1 MNLKLEYKKATKND
15 VDFLLKL
22 RMRTMNEHYNNS
34 NLPTS
39 REATLQRVLYEY
51 DKANIII
58 VNDKPIGLLKID
70 YNKDKIEIL
79 QLQINPD
86 QQGKGIGKTILS
98 NILEEA
104 ILIQKPAIL
113 SVLKVNKAQDLYIS
127 LGFKIVDENEHSY
140 IMEFSKW

>member
-22 RMRTMNEHYNNS
+22 RMKTMNEHYNNA

-51 DKANIII
+51 DKANIITL
-58 VNDKPIGLLKID
+58 NDKPIGLLKID
-70 YNKDKIEIL
+70 YSKDKIEIL
-79 QLQINPD
+79 QLQIDPS
-86 QQGKGIGKTILS
+86 QQGKGIGKTIL
-98 NILEEA
+98 NKILEKA
-104 ILIQKPAIL
+104 ISIQKPAIL
-113 SVLKVNKAQDLYIS
+113 SVLKVNQAQDLYIS

-140 IMEFSKW
+140 IMEFSK